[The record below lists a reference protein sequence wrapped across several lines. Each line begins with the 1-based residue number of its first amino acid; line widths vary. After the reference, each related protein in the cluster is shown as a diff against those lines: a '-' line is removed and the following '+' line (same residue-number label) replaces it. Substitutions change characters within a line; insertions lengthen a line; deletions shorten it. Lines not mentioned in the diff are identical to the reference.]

1 MTRGELL
8 QPDHPAAGTRR
19 PRPNPPRPST
29 PPHPAPPHPAPPEEE
44 AALSPTGSLLVAAVE
59 GCNVAVAHCVRRGGR
74 HTDPG
79 LLGRLVDGIELG
91 QTAAD
96 LEERGSPL
104 LAAQLEVCAAAFGRA
119 AEVCA
124 RFPEDPV
131 LAWCGQT
138 CSNVA
143 ALLAA

>member
-8 QPDHPAAGTRR
+8 QPDPPAS
-19 PRPNPPRPST
+19 PST
-29 PPHPAPPHPAPPEEE
+29 TLAPDSPEGE
-44 AALSPTGSLLVAAVE
+44 ALSRTGALLVAAVE
-59 GCNVAVAHCVRRGGR
+59 GCNVAVAHCVRRGGP
-74 HTDPG
+74 HADPAF
-79 LLGRLVDGIELG
+79 LGRLVDGIELG

-119 AEVCA
+119 AESCA
-124 RFPEDPV
+124 RFPDDPV

-138 CSNVA
+138 CSGAAA
-143 ALLAA
+143 ALSG